1 MDPEITEYNQIEPLR
16 IFHFFQTVDIG
27 NIAQLTF
34 HTVHEENCA
43 YGSYER
49 KCDLPFFF
57 SQG

>member
-1 MDPEITEYNQIEPLR
+1 MRDIKWTPKSPSIIKLNLYG
-16 IFHFFQTVDIG
+16 FSFFQTVDIG

-49 KCDLPFFF
+49 K
-57 SQG
+57 